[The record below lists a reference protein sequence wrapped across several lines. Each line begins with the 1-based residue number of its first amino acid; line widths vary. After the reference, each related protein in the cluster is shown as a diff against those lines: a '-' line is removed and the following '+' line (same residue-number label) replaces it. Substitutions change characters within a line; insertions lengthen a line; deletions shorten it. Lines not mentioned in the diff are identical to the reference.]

1 MRKYSTITLS
11 ILALILL
18 LLSVSIRAE
27 ENKQSERRKIFAQY
41 LRFASMVKGGTI
53 QPHWMADGNC
63 FWFAEGEP
71 YSTIIFKVDPVAN
84 TKEPLFDTERLR
96 RALTPVLGHEPPYKG
111 LPFSKFTFVDGEK
124 TVEFTVEKKEFKCQL
139 DTYEISQIL
148 PQSQKERERFIPR
161 IAHKGMFGG
170 DAPVMEI
177 LSPDKR
183 WFLGVEDYN
192 LCLRS
197 TYDGRIE
204 SLTDCGVKDYEWMI
218 GMFEWA
224 YASASWS
231 PDSFKVAATKMD
243 SRHVLKIPIVHWL
256 KHTEEVEYRNY
267 VKCGKPMPKAELY
280 VIDILSKKKVK
291 IETGDPENMFL
302 SILSWRPDGS
312 EMILAR
318 MDREFKRVD
327 LMVANPSS
335 GATRTILTE
344 TSETFLAEDT
354 PYYYPVDENRFIWKS
369 ERDGWAHLYLYD
381 LNGNLLRRLTSG
393 TYPVIRVAA
402 VDAKNNWV
410 YFLAH
415 GTERLYDTHL
425 YRIALKGRGL
435 ARLTEAP
442 GQHCIQYSPSKQFF
456 LDTHSSLDRPPV
468 VELKNADG
476 SLVQTVSEAN
486 IDALEPLKRVPPEE
500 FIVKAADGK
509 TDLYGVI
516 FKPSDFDPNKK
527 YPVIDALYGGPQV
540 SVVPHNYFLT
550 DGFVGTLAQAMAQL
564 GYIVVNVDA
573 RGTPGRGKTF
583 QDVVYQNFGKN
594 EIPDHVATLKQLAAE
609 RPYMDMDRVGVYGGS
624 WGGYF
629 TTRAMLLAPDIYDVG
644 VATYPVYDLYN
655 HWAYLER
662 WMGMPQNNREGYE
675 YGSSHR
681 LADQLKGKLLMVH
694 GTIDVNAHFSATINM
709 IERFVRAGRPYD
721 LIILPEQDH
730 SLHGQS
736 QKYWLD
742 SMVNYFLEHLPPT
755 Q

>member
-1 MRKYSTITLS
+1 MRKYSTASLS
-11 ILALILL
+11 ILVLILL
-18 LLSVSIRAE
+18 FLSIPIRAE
-27 ENKQSERRKIFAQY
+27 VNKHSERRKIFDQY

-53 QPHWMADGNC
+53 QPHWMADGNS
-63 FWFAEGEP
+63 FWYAEGAP
-71 YSTIIFKVDPVAN
+71 DATVILKVDPAAD
-84 TKEPLFDTERLR
+84 TKEPLFDSERLR

-111 LPFSKFTFVDGEK
+111 LPFSKFAFVDGEK
-124 TVEFTVEKKEFKCQL
+124 AVKFTVEKKEFKCRL
-139 DTYEISQIL
+139 DTYEINQIP

-183 WFLGVEDYN
+183 WFLGVKDYN

-204 SLTDCGVKDYEWMI
+204 PLTDCGVKDYEWMI

-231 PDSFKVAATKMD
+231 PDSFKAAVTKMD

-256 KHTEEVEYRNY
+256 KPTEEVEYRNY

-302 SILSWRPDGS
+302 SILGWRPDSS
-312 EMILAR
+312 EIILAR

-354 PYYYPVDENRFIWKS
+354 PYYFPVDENRFIWKS

-381 LNGNLLRRLTSG
+381 LKGNLLRRLTSG

-415 GTERLYDTHL
+415 GTEHLYDTHL

-442 GQHCIQYSPSKQFF
+442 GQHSIQFSPSKQFF
-456 LDTHSSLDRPPV
+456 LDAHSSLDRPPV

-476 SLVQTVSEAN
+476 TLVQTVSEAN
-486 IDALEPLKRVPPEE
+486 IDTLEPLKRVPPEE
-500 FIVKAADGK
+500 FIVKAADGE

-516 FKPSDFDPNKK
+516 FKPCDFDPNKK

-550 DGFVGTLAQAMAQL
+550 DGFVGTLAQAMAQF
-564 GYIVVNVDA
+564 GYIVVNIDA
-573 RGTPGRGKTF
+573 RGTPGRGKAF
-583 QDVVYQNFGKN
+583 QDVAYKNFGKN
-594 EIPDHVATLKQLAAE
+594 EIPDHVAALKQLAAE

-629 TTRAMLLAPDIYDVG
+629 TIRAMLLAPDIYDVG

-681 LADQLKGKLLMVH
+681 LADKLKGKLLMIH

-709 IERFVRAGRPYD
+709 MERFVRAGKPYD

-736 QKYWLD
+736 RQYWLD